1 QVTVQT
7 NPVGLSFTV
16 DGATYTSTQTFSWQP
31 GSSHTVATTSPQSG
45 GSGKQYTW
53 ANWSGG
59 GSISHT
65 VTPTTN
71 TTYTATFSAQYYL
84 TMSTGA
90 GGTVTPGSGWKNSG
104 TTQSISA
111 KAATGYTFSGWT
123 GSGTASYS
131 GTNNPASVTI
141 NGPITEAATFTKNP
155 TPTPTPT
162 PTANP
167 TPSETPTPTATPA
180 VQITI
185 QTNPA
190 GCSFAVDGTTYTS
203 TQTFSWTPG

>member
-1 QVTVQT
+1 
-7 NPVGLSFTV
+7 
-16 DGATYTSTQTFSWQP
+16 
-31 GSSHTVATTSPQSG
+31 
-45 GSGKQYTW
+45 
-53 ANWSGG
+53 
-59 GSISHT
+59 
-65 VTPTTN
+65 
-71 TTYTATFSAQYYL
+71 
-84 TMSTGA
+84 MSTGV

-131 GTNNPASVTI
+131 GTNNPASVTM

-162 PTANP
+162 PTPSP
-167 TPSETPTPTATPA
+167 TPTDTPTPTATPA

-190 GCSFAVDGTTYTS
+190 GCSFAVDGTTTLRLRR
-203 TQTFSWTPG
+203 FPGPRVRATPLLQPLRRAVARAASMCGRAGVIAGVCHIR